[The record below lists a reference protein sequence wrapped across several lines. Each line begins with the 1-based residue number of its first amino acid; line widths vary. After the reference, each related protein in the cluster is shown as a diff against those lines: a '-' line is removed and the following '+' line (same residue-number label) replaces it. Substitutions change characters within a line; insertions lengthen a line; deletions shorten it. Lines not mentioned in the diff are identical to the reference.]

1 MQRTMTETALRHI
14 QLKKKIAIS
23 ALSPA
28 DELSA
33 VS

>member
-1 MQRTMTETALRHI
+1 MWRTMTKKDQRHI
-14 QLKKKIAIS
+14 QLNKEIALS

>member
-1 MQRTMTETALRHI
+1 MSRTMTEKDQRHI
-14 QLKKKIAIS
+14 RLKKKIAIS